1 MTTASTTATRC
12 LWHVVLLVWKVVEI
26 FLCGHVPSP
35 IGMQCRS
42 VCIKVRLNASV
53 LNFVH
58 KSIHPLCLSTTASK
72 QWLLYG
78 NSRFKIDQYYP
89 KVCAYLDQHGL
100 TGDVVKVTGPM
111 FKEQKLFYTNLFL
124 AGVNARPAV
133 APAVAPPAVAALP
146 AIDPPA
152 VAPPIVD
159 LFKPIGCIATRAL
172 GAAGWDGR
180 NIFLVMSCDL
190 PTDLCSVVQEKGR
203 AGRRPGSLPTENS
216 YEVCV
221 SLQSYTYLLRRI
233 HLAPAD
239 EHVATEGGY
248 VPISS
253 TDIVTLL
260 EYRTQQVT
268 DLFSVL
274 QLFVL
279 PQECM
284 QCTLER

>member
-1 MTTASTTATRC
+1 MLSTLIRKR
-12 LWHVVLLVWKVVEI
+12 LLVLLVINEI
-26 FLCGHVPSP
+26 HLFVQFGLYFQSEFLQLRTLLFDRVRLSNHRTCMPVLFMTATTTAPMIRHLQLITGLSFNRSNIFWPSP

-78 NSRFKIDQYYP
+78 NSRF
-89 KVCAYLDQHGL
+89 
-100 TGDVVKVTGPM
+100 T
-111 FKEQKLFYTNLFL
+111 
-124 AGVNARPAV
+124 
-133 APAVAPPAVAALP
+133 
-146 AIDPPA
+146 IDPPA
-152 VAPPIVD
+152 VAPPIVN

-180 NIFLVMSCDL
+180 NIFLGMSCDL
-190 PTDLCSVVQEKGR
+190 PTDLCSVIQEKGR
-203 AGRRPGSLPTENS
+203 AGRRSGSLPTKNS

-221 SLQSYTYLLRRI
+221 SLQSYTYLLCRI
-233 HLAPAD
+233 HLAPTD

-260 EYRTQQVT
+260 EYQTQQVH

-274 QLFVL
+274 
-279 PQECM
+279 
-284 QCTLER
+284 